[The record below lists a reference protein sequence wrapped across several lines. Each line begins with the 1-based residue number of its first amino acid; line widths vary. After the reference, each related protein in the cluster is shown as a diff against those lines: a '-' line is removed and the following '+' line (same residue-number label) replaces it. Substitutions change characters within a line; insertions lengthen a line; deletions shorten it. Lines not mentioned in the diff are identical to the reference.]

1 MARTPIV
8 SVIVTTYNR
17 ADLLKETIDSI
28 INQTYQN
35 IELIIVSDAS
45 IDHTDEVVSTYQD
58 PRINYIKLQKNTG
71 LPAKTRNKG
80 LTKAKG
86 DYIAFCDDDDLWI
99 PEKLEKQLKMI
110 GSYDL
115 CLTNRAY
122 INLNKQVVPHRP
134 LLIPRNLSL
143 LSLLY
148 TNFVTL
154 SSVLIKKDTFT
165 KHGIFN
171 ENPIFKASEDYELWA
186 RMLAR
191 GASFCACREELV
203 LYRLH
208 QSNIS
213 NNLYQ
218 GIKRTML
225 VNESLFNT
233 YSISLFA
240 KITSRLLNYLKLGYY
255 LLKQ

>member
-1 MARTPIV
+1 MAHTPIV
-8 SVIVTTYNR
+8 SVIITTYNR

-28 INQTYQN
+28 IGQTYQN

-45 IDHTDEVVSTYQD
+45 IDHTDDVVSTYQD
-58 PRINYIKLQKNTG
+58 ARIKYIKLEKNTG

-80 LTKAKG
+80 LTQAKG

-99 PEKLEKQLKMI
+99 PEKLEKQLNII
-110 GSYDL
+110 GSYDV
-115 CLTNRAY
+115 CLTNRTY
-122 INLNKQVVPHRP
+122 INLNQQVVPHRP
-134 LLIPRNLSL
+134 LIIPRDLSL
-143 LSLLY
+143 LNLLY

-154 SSVLIKKDTFT
+154 SSVLIKKDTFK

-171 ENPIFKASEDYELWA
+171 ENPVFKASEDYELWA
-186 RMLAR
+186 RMLAE

-225 VNESLFNT
+225 VNESLFSRYPIAFFT
-233 YSISLFA
+233 

-255 LLKQ
+255 LLRK